1 MTCTHC
7 GGTTADGIYLDDPCE
22 AALWNILGVIPDTL
36 ADAQDTVA
44 RLDSK
49 RGTGRGRPSTA
60 PANLEAMQRVT
71 ELGELLVSWSRLVY
85 EVTAEPGDAGA
96 DYLRRQLRAIVGHD
110 WAGDMLAELDK
121 AHRRVVAC
129 VDVPPEVRTYGTCNA
144 DGCAGT
150 IRGFKGSR
158 AARCSECRGV
168 YDAREL
174 AAWAVS
180 EAWHQ
185 RAPLPTVVRALTEAG
200 FPVKIKTAEKWV
212 ERGKLETPWVNERG
226 VRLYTMAQ
234 VDEVRRAGRRNL
246 PAA

>member
-7 GGTTADGIYLDDPCE
+7 QAETADGMYLCDKCE
-22 AALWNILGVIPDTL
+22 GELFALLGRIPDTL
-36 ADAQDTVA
+36 AEAETTIA

-49 RGTGRGRPSTA
+49 RGTSRGQTRTA
-60 PANLEAMQRVT
+60 PVNLEAMQRAT
-71 ELGELLVSWSRLVY
+71 ELTDLLTSWSRMVY
-85 EVTAEPGDAGA
+85 EVTGDPGDAGA

-110 WAGDMLAELDK
+110 WAGDMLTELDR
-121 AHRRVVAC
+121 AHRRLTSC
-129 VDVPPEVRTYGTCNA
+129 IDCPPEVRTYGTCNE
-144 DGCAGT
+144 DECTGT

-158 AARCSECRGV
+158 VARCSECRGV

-185 RAPLPTVVRALTEAG
+185 RAPLLTVVRALAEAG
-200 FPVKIKTAEKWV
+200 FPVKIKTAERWV
-212 ERGKLETPWVNERG
+212 ERGRLETPWVNERG

-234 VDEVRRAGRRNL
+234 VDEARRAGRKNL